1 MILSIETS
9 HGICSVCLDD
19 GNNRYFRQ
27 AGESFAH
34 GRLLTVFIKEVMQ
47 EAGCLYSR
55 LDAVAYSAGPGS
67 YTGLRIGASVAKG
80 LCWAADRPLLAV
92 PTLQA
97 MALYAAEKTGY
108 YGEWLVWL
116 NARNHRVYSGSY
128 QGRELNEVTSPHL
141 YTVSPPF
148 SIEKRCVVLDEP
160 KLIDELCVGNPE
172 QLVVSEHS
180 AKEVAAIAR
189 VLYIKKDF
197 VDVKQAEPHYITG
210 FGKQF

>member
-1 MILSIETS
+1 MILTIETS

-19 GNNRYFRQ
+19 GKNQYFRQ
-27 AGESFAH
+27 AGEHYAH
-34 GRLLTVFIKEVMQ
+34 GRLLTVFIDEVMQ
-47 EAGCLYSR
+47 EAGCGYSR

-80 LCWAADRPLLAV
+80 ICWAVDRPLLAV
-92 PTLQA
+92 SSLQV
-97 MALYAAEKTGY
+97 MALYAAEKTGH

-128 QGRELNEVTSPHL
+128 AGRELTEVTSPHL
-141 YTVSPPF
+141 HAVTPPF
-148 SIEKRCVVLDEP
+148 SIEKTCVVLDEP

-180 AKEVAAIAR
+180 AKEVAILAR
-189 VLYIKKDF
+189 RLYIKNDF
-197 VDVKQAEPHYITG
+197 VDVKKAEPYYITG